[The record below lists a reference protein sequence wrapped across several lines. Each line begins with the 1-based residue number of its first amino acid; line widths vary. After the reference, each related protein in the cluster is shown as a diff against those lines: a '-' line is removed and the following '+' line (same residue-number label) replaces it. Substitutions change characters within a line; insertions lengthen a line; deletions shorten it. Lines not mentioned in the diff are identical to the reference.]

1 MQAKCNEIVLN
12 AGSFLVKATTAA
24 IRSLRLPLFL
34 KISFPITKMTF
45 FPQASVE
52 KHLLAASSSF
62 LIAAVGVLGLT
73 GLSCLGSLSLTCCP
87 ALSSS
92 SLSPSVFHLEV
103 VLFSWLTWFGNVQ
116 ADLSPRSSF
125 CDWEMTEDEQSGS
138 CETEPYS
145 ESLGGQG
152 RGHCTSHCTQWLART
167 ICTS

>member
-12 AGSFLVKATTAA
+12 AGSFLVKVTTAA

-62 LIAAVGVLGLT
+62 LIAAAGVLGLT

-125 CDWEMTEDEQSGS
+125 YDWEMAEDEQWLMWNRALQWVTWGAG
-138 CETEPYS
+138 ER
-145 ESLGGQG
+145 SLY
-152 RGHCTSHCTQWLART
+152 TPQWLART